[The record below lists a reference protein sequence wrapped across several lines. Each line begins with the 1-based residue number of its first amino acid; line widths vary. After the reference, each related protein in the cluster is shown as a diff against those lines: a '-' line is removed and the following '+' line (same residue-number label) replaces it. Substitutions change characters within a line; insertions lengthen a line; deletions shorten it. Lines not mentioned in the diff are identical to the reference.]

1 MGYTFDIF
9 TTCYGKLFCSC
20 LWPLACALLIFSGQN
35 IGTFTILMPS
45 VFLPLPFSC
54 MSGNSQ
60 LYRYWFCKQGG
71 HLRNCGILSYPVLP
85 PSSSPP
91 FFHQFFHHFFPP
103 FFPTCLFEVKISKRT
118 FSFFFSP
125 SRGDQVKNKK
135 PLGEKT
141 GPRFFTIHGGPGEQ
155 DSSRKIDG
163 VNFSPR
169 KFSPRAK
176 FHNPWGKISP
186 AISPPN
192 SPQESQNFASSLTSF
207 FTTRFT
213 TRFRHKIHHK
223 LHHKLARRL
232 ATRFRYK
239 IRKIAGKASGGL
251 WRLMPAHGC

>member
-20 LWPLACALLIFSGQN
+20 LWPLACAWLIFSGQN

-45 VFLPLPFSC
+45 VFLPLPFPC

-118 FSFFFSP
+118 FSLFFSP
-125 SRGDQVKNKK
+125 SRGDQVSKI
-135 PLGEKT
+135 
-141 GPRFFTIHGGPGEQ
+141 PRRTMVGSI
-155 DSSRKIDG
+155 
-163 VNFSPR
+163 
-169 KFSPRAK
+169 
-176 FHNPWGKISP
+176 FHHARGKISP
-186 AISPPN
+186 PPG
-192 SPQESQNFASSLTSF
+192 QNFTGNLAAKLA
-207 FTTRFT
+207 TRFAK
-213 TRFRHKIHHK
+213 FRIKSHFIFHHKIHHK
-223 LHHKLARRL
+223 ISPQDSPQASPQ
-232 ATRFRYK
+232 TR
-239 IRKIAGKASGGL
+239 
-251 WRLMPAHGC
+251 